1 MGLLRECGV
10 KLKKFFL
17 QAKERNV
24 RNWIASLEDSSKTG
38 TLLALL
44 DESPPES
51 ITSDERLERWNLI
64 VQAIHD
70 TQIEDRIYS
79 KEPDRFGWY
88 PCEEDPEGNDTDA
101 PFFADSLDHG
111 VFSETLWD
119 AFLIEDVQ
127 ALVEIM
133 KVSNKLDCDYAAQMM
148 YTYAKEATKGPGYNV
163 QSLKIDDLK
172 MYSDDFILLLDKP
185 AHFHNMKS
193 YLIDVLGMLSETK
206 AIPKLIEIVKTGN
219 REEMETHISENITTT
234 TTRGEAL
241 PVAMANQWL
250 SSFMDLAP
258 EFEEL
263 INAELNG
270 L

>member
-10 KLKKFFL
+10 ELKKFFL

-24 RNWIASLEDSSKTG
+24 RNWIASLEDTEKTG
-38 TLLALL
+38 TLLTLL

-51 ITSDERLERWNLI
+51 ITSDERQERWNLI

-88 PCEEDPEGNDTDA
+88 PCEYDPEGNETDA
-101 PFFADSLDHG
+101 PWFAYALDG
-111 VFSETLWD
+111 GFFSETLWD
-119 AFLIEDVQ
+119 AFLKEDVQ
-127 ALVEIM
+127 TLVEIM

-148 YTYAKEATKGPGYNV
+148 YTYAKEVTMGPGYNV
-163 QSLKIDDLK
+163 QILTIEDLK

-185 AHFHNMKS
+185 AHFHNMKH

-219 REEMETHISENITTT
+219 REEMETHISPNVTSTITK
-234 TTRGEAL
+234 GEAL

-250 SSFMDLAP
+250 VSFMDLAP